1 MRNYNLGFIS
11 DADIYGHVRNTVVSY
26 CRKIDLKMFNANI
39 VDPIK
44 LTFDAKV
51 YGKSIEQAIAD
62 ECFRQIDKSNG
73 NKIGFFHQNL
83 FRYAGNG
90 WTVPKEGFDVENKKL
105 HIYVEMKNKHN
116 TMNAASSQKTY
127 MKMQAKLLEDDEAT
141 CLLVETIAKKSKDET
156 WKISIDKKPCSH
168 KRIRRMSMDKFY
180 GLVFGDAKA
189 FYRLCMALPTII
201 EDILKNDG
209 TLSMRNTVYEELRKD
224 NSDLM
229 KSLYLLA
236 FSTYEGFENLCKQ

>member
-11 DADIYGHVRNTVVSY
+11 DADIYEHVRNTVESY
-26 CRKIDLKMFNANI
+26 CREIDLKAFNANI

-44 LTFDAKV
+44 LTFDSKV
-51 YGKSIEQAIAD
+51 YGKDIKQVIAD

-73 NKIGFFHQNL
+73 NKIGYFHQNL
-83 FRYAGNG
+83 FNYAGNG
-90 WTVPKEGFDVENKKL
+90 WSVPKEGFDVENERL

-141 CLLVETIAKKSKDET
+141 CYLVEAIAKKSKDET

-180 GLVFGDAKA
+180 ELVFGDAKA
-189 FYRLCMALPTII
+189 FYRLCMTLPTII
-201 EDILKNDG
+201 EDVLIDDG
-209 TLSMRNTVYEELRKD
+209 TLSMRNTVYEELRKE

-229 KSLYLLA
+229 KALYLLA
-236 FSTYEGFENLCKQ
+236 FSTYEGFENLCK